1 MLWLTVGKS
10 VSILLNF
17 ISKIESLS
25 WAHFTSCSSWIVFF
39 FVFYGLAWYTCHE
52 QRTSESVEKIE
63 QLDWLLKFYTLEQ
76 RNFNLQDLLFQ
87 LQHFVCNQIK
97 ICLKVKNNVLFLHIF
112 LETSIIF
119 VKNILSFKFD

>member
-1 MLWLTVGKS
+1 MLWLTEGKS
-10 VSILLNF
+10 VSTLF

-39 FVFYGLAWYTCHE
+39 FVFYDLAWYTCHE
-52 QRTSESVEKIE
+52 QRTSESVENLFE

-87 LQHFVCNQIK
+87 LQHFVCIQIK
-97 ICLKVKNNVLFLHIF
+97 ICLKVKHNLLFLHIF
-112 LETSIIF
+112 LDTSIIF